1 MRKTSYLWLLV
12 LVMAI
17 SLVAVGCGGE
27 KPAEQGNDVQESQG
41 DWATIKENGKM
52 VVGLDDTFRPMG
64 YRDENGDLIGFD
76 IDMGKELEKR
86 LGIEIEW
93 MPTDWGGVTG
103 ALNAKKFDAIINGM
117 SITEEREKVINFSI
131 PYVNASIGMAVMKDN
146 DDIKTDADLADKIVG
161 TQSGSSGYE
170 ACKKLIE
177 DGLMKEENL
186 RLYNQYPEA
195 FLDLEIGRVDVLVV
209 DVTTAEDFIAKAPD
223 KYKVANDALV
233 DDRYAIGIRKGDD
246 EFKQVLDQVITD
258 MLKDGTLS
266 EISKKWFDGKDITPN
281 IE

>member
-27 KPAEQGNDVQESQG
+27 KPAEQGNNTQESQD
-41 DWATIKENGKM
+41 DWAVIKQKGEM

-64 YRDENGDLIGFD
+64 YRDENGDLVGFD

-86 LGIEIEW
+86 LGIKIKW
-93 MPTDWGGVTG
+93 MPTDWNGVTG
-103 ALNAKKFDAIINGM
+103 ALNAKKFDAVINGM
-117 SITEEREKVINFSI
+117 SITEERAKAIDFSI
-131 PYVNASIGMAVMKDN
+131 PYVNASIGMAVVKDN
-146 DDIKTDADLADKIVG
+146 DDIKTENDLADKIIG
-161 TQSGSSGYE
+161 TQGGSSGYE
-170 ACKKLIE
+170 ACTKLIE

-209 DVTTAEDFIAKAPD
+209 DVTTAEDFIAKTPD
-223 KYKVANDALV
+223 KYKVSNAALV
-233 DDRYAIGIRKGDD
+233 DDRYAIGIRKGND
-246 EFKQVLDQVITD
+246 EFKKVLDQAITD
-258 MLKDGTLS
+258 MIKDGTLS
-266 EISKKWFDGKDITPN
+266 EISKKWFDGQDITPN